1 MNATF
6 SKGTNK
12 LNSYKISFRNLIW
25 ANKKTHKK
33 KKIIYAYN
41 FTCRSFIF
49 HVYAIMTRD
58 LITFNFALF
67 VGIISFSYL
76 YQK

>member
-33 KKIIYAYN
+33 KKKLFMLIILLAGL
-41 FTCRSFIF
+41 SFF
-49 HVYAIMTRD
+49 MYMP
-58 LITFNFALF
+58 L
-67 VGIISFSYL
+67 
-76 YQK
+76 